1 MFLTRLLLFQ
11 TPCSYFAVPSEK
23 FPEIFLFVI
32 DVVLLE
38 VSVTIPE
45 DLVLAVHAV
54 VVPLAL
60 VDVSFTRVILFIDR
74 NRVVHT
80 LPLVNLLGSY
90 EKMHWPS
97 LYLLTYLMLSYRVSN
112 TVSILAVIFP
122 VALENFA
129 EGVVELALAVGAV
142 VNIIALVD
150 VFVEVNE
157 SVVSVGYV
165 VPLVDLVVQPV
176 DPNLLTPQKWF
187 VFPELGEEDAVLFLL
202 VRINDRYMPELRDVP
217 IECKAEQRILLGL
230 DISAYI
236 GHHLFQRHNFWISL
250 HVDIPLL
257 LGIGEL

>member
-11 TPCSYFAVPSEK
+11 TPCSYFAVRSEK

-157 SVVSVGYV
+157 SVVSVGYI
-165 VPLVDLVVQPV
+165 VPLVNFVLQPV
-176 DPNLLTPQKWF
+176 DPDLPALPCRSRLSFLNWARKMLLFFFLYGSRTDRCLNS
-187 VFPELGEEDAVLFLL
+187 ELCRSNVKLNSG
-202 VRINDRYMPELRDVP
+202 
-217 IECKAEQRILLGL
+217 
-230 DISAYI
+230 
-236 GHHLFQRHNFWISL
+236 
-250 HVDIPLL
+250 
-257 LGIGEL
+257 